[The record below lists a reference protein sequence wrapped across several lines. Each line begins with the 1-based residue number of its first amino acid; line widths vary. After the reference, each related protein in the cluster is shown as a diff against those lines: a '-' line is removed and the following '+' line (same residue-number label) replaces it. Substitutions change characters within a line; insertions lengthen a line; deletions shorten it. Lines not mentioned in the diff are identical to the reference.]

1 MSLSLY
7 LEGAGKRQKRL
18 GPLAISVAV
27 HVTVFL
33 ALMEAPEI
41 KLAKM
46 PDRAKSEYKQAIE
59 GKEEKLVWYKL
70 KELPEVTPPRAKA
83 EQRPLRAEVRA
94 KQEIIASRKDAPK
107 RPQMVWTPAP
117 ELRETPPVESPNMLA
132 IRVPEVTKPFVSPP
146 NAPKQTIAKLEM
158 PANAPDLPA
167 QPTDTVKLPD
177 ATKIVKRFAPPP
189 RRVPEKITE
198 VVPLTDV
205 PQLEAS
211 VNAPAFNYAV
221 KSPTRPFTAPAGKK
235 AEEAGKPVLVEA
247 PPALGEAS
255 AAPAPDVLNAN
266 SRDLNLAVVGLNPA
280 NKPVKVPQGS
290 SPGQF
295 SAGPKIRPDGADAAG
310 DGKGLSVPD
319 LFVRGERDA
328 RPNLVVQAYAAP
340 TSALNLRE
348 AARAAAGRTDP
359 SRTDNGTRE
368 AAPSGPVKV
377 SNAPDPRFNGRDVY
391 MMAIQMPNLTS
402 YSGSWLMWY
411 SDRTA
416 REAGLAPVAAPVA
429 HRKVDPKYI
438 AAAAADKIEGKV
450 QLACVIDKEGHVSMV
465 ELVRGLDDRLN
476 QSAVEALAKW
486 EFTPATRHGEPI
498 AVDVLVE
505 IPFKLAPHVQVR
517 Y

>member
-1 MSLSLY
+1 
-7 LEGAGKRQKRL
+7 
-18 GPLAISVAV
+18 V
-27 HVTVFL
+27 
-33 ALMEAPEI
+33 PEI
-41 KLAKM
+41 
-46 PDRAKSEYKQAIE
+46 
-59 GKEEKLVWYKL
+59 
-70 KELPEVTPPRAKA
+70 
-83 EQRPLRAEVRA
+83 
-94 KQEIIASRKDAPK
+94 
-107 RPQMVWTPAP
+107 
-117 ELRETPPVESPNMLA
+117 
-132 IRVPEVTKPFVSPP
+132 TKPFVSPP
-146 NAPKQTIAKLEM
+146 DAPKQVIAKLEM
-158 PANAPDLPA
+158 PANAPVLPA
-167 QPTDTVKLPD
+167 QPTDAVKLPD

-189 RRVPEKITE
+189 RQVPEKITD
-198 VVPLTDV
+198 VVPLADI

-211 VNAPAFNYAV
+211 VNAPALNYAV
-221 KSPTRPFTAPAGKK
+221 KSPARPFTAPAGKK
-235 AEEAGKPVLVEA
+235 AAEIGKPVLVEA
-247 PPALGEAS
+247 PPALGETSA
-255 AAPAPDVLNAN
+255 AAPAADVLNAN

-280 NKPVKVPQGS
+280 NKPVKVLEGS

-348 AARAAAGRTDP
+348 AARAAAAKTDL
-359 SRTDNGTRE
+359 SRTDNGTNE
-368 AAPSGPVKV
+368 APRSGPVKV
-377 SNAPDPRFNGRDVY
+377 STVPDPRFNGRDVY

-416 REAGLAPVAAPVA
+416 REAGLAPVAAPVP

-450 QLACVIDKEGHVSMV
+450 QLACVIDKEGHVLMV

-505 IPFKLAPHVQVR
+505 IPFRLAPHIQVR